1 MHNCTLAI
9 SRLER
14 KYALVSP
21 KSCEMLLVMAAEAVE
36 DAAEGVSGGDNDDAA
51 EGGEVICGEWG
62 DI

>member
-1 MHNCTLAI
+1 M
-9 SRLER
+9 ER

-36 DAAEGVSGGDNDDAA
+36 DAAEGVSGGDSDDAA
-51 EGGEVICGEWG
+51 DGGEVICGECG

>member
-1 MHNCTLAI
+1 M
-9 SRLER
+9 ER

-36 DAAEGVSGGDNDDAA
+36 DAAKGVSGGESDDAA
-51 EGGEVICGEWG
+51 DGGEVICGEWG

>member
-1 MHNCTLAI
+1 MAI

-36 DAAEGVSGGDNDDAA
+36 EAAEGVSGGESDDAA
-51 EGGEVICGEWG
+51 DGGDVICGEWG